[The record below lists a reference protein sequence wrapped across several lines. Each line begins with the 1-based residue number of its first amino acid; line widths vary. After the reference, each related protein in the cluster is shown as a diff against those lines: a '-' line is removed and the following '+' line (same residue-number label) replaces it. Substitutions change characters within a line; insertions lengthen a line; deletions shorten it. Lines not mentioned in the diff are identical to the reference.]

1 MLTLAWRLTLMDAF
15 FRSTWVALLGF
26 AGLAI
31 LSAALF
37 AANHGKAYLAY
48 AL

>member
-1 MLTLAWRLTLMDAF
+1 MHAF
-15 FRSTWVALLGF
+15 FRSYRVALIGF

-37 AANHGKAYLAY
+37 TARHGKAFMAF